1 MASRDAAVEY
11 EQMAGWLRHFRHLS
25 LRLLRLPSYEF
36 RVYGPDYLARSL
48 PRLEASYKGSRI
60 RYGRCENLQSDESTH
75 DLWPT
80 ESRSTSAVPRKT
92 LIFRWLHPRKY
103 PPETQMYS
111 VVPT

>member
-60 RYGRCENLQSDESTH
+60 RIRGRPEAIQS
-75 DLWPT
+75 
-80 ESRSTSAVPRKT
+80 SRYELSCTDPLFDQFEPV
-92 LIFRWLHPRKY
+92 LVEI
-103 PPETQMYS
+103 
-111 VVPT
+111 

>member
-60 RYGRCENLQSDESTH
+60 RIRGR
-75 DLWPT
+75 
-80 ESRSTSAVPRKT
+80 PRLFRVRAMSSVA
-92 LIFRWLHPRKY
+92 LILYSINSSLFWLR
-103 PPETQMYS
+103 YS
-111 VVPT
+111 KLKF